1 MSRNEKTTEPF
12 FLQGHGERA
21 STHIMMIHGF
31 TSSPA
36 EFRRLGYYL
45 HDIGYTVDG
54 ILLPGHGTSPED
66 MMTTGWKDWSGHVVQ
81 HYDAIKNRN
90 GKQVI
95 VIGHSMGGLLAMKL
109 AMERRLEG
117 VISLSAPIFLKS
129 RKTIMAVLLK
139 YVMNYM
145 EAKPAAADYI
155 IEEACTYTKMPV
167 PCIVDLRKLMKL
179 VKSRLEKVHVPI
191 FIAQGERDGVVR
203 PKSAAYIY
211 QHVSSQM
218 KQLTYYPDSSHAV
231 LLDKE
236 REKVYE
242 DIHRFVMMVQHHAAL
257 VRALGWS
264 SDGAVLS

>member
-1 MSRNEKTTEPF
+1 MSRIDKTTEPF

-45 HDIGYTVDG
+45 HDVGYTVDG

-66 MMTTGWKDWSGHVVQ
+66 MITTGWRDWSGHVVK

-90 GKQVI
+90 SKKVI
-95 VIGHSMGGLLAMKL
+95 VIGHSMGGLLAMML
-109 AMERRLEG
+109 AMDRRLEG
-117 VISLSAPIFLKS
+117 VISVSTPMFLKS
-129 RKTIMAVLLK
+129 RKTMMAVLLK
-139 YVMNYM
+139 YVVKYI
-145 EAKPAAADYI
+145 EKKPTVAAHI
-155 IEEACTYTKMPV
+155 IEEACTYTKMPI
-167 PCIVDLRKLMKL
+167 PCIVDLRKLLKL
-179 VKSRLEKVHVPI
+179 VKSRLEKVHAPI
-191 FIAQGERDGVVR
+191 FVAQGELDSVVR

-218 KQLTYYPDSSHAV
+218 KQLTYYPNSSHAV
-231 LLDKE
+231 LLDEE
-236 REKVYE
+236 RERVYE
-242 DIHRFVMMVQHHAAL
+242 DIHRFVMTVQHHEAL
-257 VRALGWS
+257 ERALGRS